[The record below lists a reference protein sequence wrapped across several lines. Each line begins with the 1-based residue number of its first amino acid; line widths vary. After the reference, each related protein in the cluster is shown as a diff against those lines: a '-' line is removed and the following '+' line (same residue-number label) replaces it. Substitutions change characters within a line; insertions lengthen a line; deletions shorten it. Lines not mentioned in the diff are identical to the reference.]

1 MYREK
6 LKKLEIQNK
15 EVAEKV
21 SDVEEML
28 AANFSIQDNNL
39 LFQKEQIEFVTQQ
52 LRVEQQQLQQL
63 INIFEVSLE
72 NS

>member
-6 LKKLEIQNK
+6 LKKLEKQNK
-15 EVAEKV
+15 DVAEKV

-28 AANFSIQDNNL
+28 AANFNFRDTNL
-39 LFQKEQIEFVTQQ
+39 LYHKEQIEFVTQQ

-63 INIFEVSLE
+63 IDTFEVS
-72 NS
+72 N